1 MAGKEKFI
9 ENPSKENLNDR
20 FVYLATSLEDFC
32 PRRTALRI
40 SSVYVIIGV
49 LWILLSD
56 KILDWLLSNQRLITM
71 ISMLKGWVYVLV
83 TGTLLFLLILSSLNK
98 VLSINRTLLKNYEEL
113 AAVYEELAASEQ
125 ELQKQIEMLAES
137 EERYRLISEA
147 SNDGIWNEMN
157 GERYFSE
164 RWYEITG
171 YSRQDLKEMKDWMYL
186 IHPEDIDMV
195 KQKLLWHKQNRD
207 PNYRCEYRL
216 KHKNGDYRW
225 ILSRARLIF
234 DDHGEIVR
242 SAGSHTDITD
252 LKKHQD
258 QLKQLAFKDFLTT
271 LPNRVSFYQTVKRHL
286 TDWPDRKM
294 ALMFIDMDNFKYIND
309 TIGHLLG
316 DELIIRVGKRLMALM
331 DSSRSVYRIG
341 GDEFVVFINQ
351 YESTEEIET
360 FAEELVKCFRTPFE
374 LSNCTL
380 NITASIG
387 IALYPLHG
395 NDADTLLKSADM
407 AMYKAKS
414 TVRGG
419 YVFYNQDMDQRVNE
433 RMMIENELRCA
444 LDRNEFELYYQPQLD
459 INTGKICA
467 FEALLRWKNDK
478 LGFVSPLKFIS
489 IAEETHLINPIGDW
503 VLQNSCR
510 FLKELHNRGY
520 SGISISV
527 NVSIIQLMQQDFAD
541 KLMEI
546 LAQTGIHPE
555 YLELE
560 VTESVIIESYEVIK
574 NKLEDLMSKGIKVA
588 LDDFGKG
595 YSSLSYLTQIP
606 ITTLKI
612 DKSFVDTI
620 GNRRFD
626 RSLTSMIIMIG
637 RRLGLSL
644 VAEGVE
650 TEEQL
655 EYLKKH
661 KCHKV
666 QGYYFSKP
674 LPHKEVLELLN
685 KNKGLARN
693 PADSCTI

>member
-1 MAGKEKFI
+1 MAGKEKFM
-9 ENPSKENLNDR
+9 ENPSKENLSDR
-20 FVYLATSLEDFC
+20 FIHLAACLEDFC

-40 SSVYVIIGV
+40 SSVYVIIGI

-56 KILDWLLSNQRLITM
+56 KILDWLLSDQRLITM

-98 VLSINRTLLKNYEEL
+98 ILSINRTLLKNYEEL
-113 AAVYEELAASEQ
+113 AAVYEELSASEQ
-125 ELQKQIEMLAES
+125 ELQKKMEMLAES
-137 EERYRLISEA
+137 EERYRLVSEA
-147 SNDGIWNEMN
+147 TNDGIWDEKQ
-157 GERYFSE
+157 GERHFSE
-164 RWYEITG
+164 RWHEIMG
-171 YSRQDLKEMKDWMYL
+171 YSRDELTDIKDWMSL
-186 IHPEDIDMV
+186 IHPEDIDLV

-234 DDHGEIVR
+234 DAHGEIVR

-252 LKKHQD
+252 LKKYQER
-258 QLKQLAFKDFLTT
+258 LKQLAFKDFLTA
-271 LPNRVSFYQTVKRHL
+271 LPNRISFYQTVRKQL
-286 TDWPDRKM
+286 ADWPDRKM
-294 ALMFIDMDNFKYIND
+294 ALMFIDADNFKYIND
-309 TIGHLLG
+309 TIGYSSG
-316 DELIIRVGKRLMALM
+316 DKIIADIGKRLMILM
-331 DSSRSVYRIG
+331 DSSKSVYRIG
-341 GDEFVVFINQ
+341 GDEFVVFIHQ
-351 YESTEEIET
+351 YESTEEIES
-360 FAEELVKCFRTPFE
+360 FAEELVKCFKTPFQ
-374 LSNCTL
+374 LSNCSL

-395 NDADTLLKSADM
+395 NDADTLLKCADM

-414 TVRGG
+414 TVRGR
-419 YVFYNQDMDQRVNE
+419 YVFYNQDMDQRVKE
-433 RMMIENELRCA
+433 RMMVENELRCA

-478 LGFVSPLKFIS
+478 LGFVSPSKFIS

-510 FLKELHNRGY
+510 FLKELHNQGY
-520 SGISISV
+520 PGLTISV
-527 NVSIIQLMQQDFAD
+527 NVSIIQLMQQDFTD

-555 YLELE
+555 HLELE
-560 VTESVIIESYEVIK
+560 VTESVFIESYEAIK
-574 NKLEDLMSKGIKVA
+574 HKLADLISKGITIA

-612 DKSFVDTI
+612 DKSFIDTVGSGRI
-620 GNRRFD
+620 D

-637 RRLGLSL
+637 RRLGLSV

-650 TEEQL
+650 TEGQL

-661 KCHKV
+661 KCHKA

-674 LPHKEVLELLN
+674 LPHEEVLVLLN
-685 KNKGLARN
+685 KEHDKV
-693 PADSCTI
+693 PAGN

>member
-1 MAGKEKFI
+1 MSIWNGAFNMNFRAHRHGRRVAMAGKEKFM
-9 ENPSKENLNDR
+9 ENPSKENLSDR
-20 FVYLATSLEDFC
+20 FIHLATSLEDFC

-56 KILDWLLSNQRLITM
+56 KILDWLLSDQRLITM

-98 VLSINRTLLKNYEEL
+98 ILSINRTLLKNYEEL

-137 EERYRLISEA
+137 EERYRLVSEA
-147 SNDGIWNEMN
+147 TNDGIWDEKQ

-164 RWYEITG
+164 RWYEIMG
-171 YSRQDLKEMKDWMYL
+171 YSRDELTEIKDWMSL

-195 KQKLLWHKQNRD
+195 RQKISWHKQNRD

-216 KHKNGDYRW
+216 KHKNGEYRW

-234 DDHGEIVR
+234 DAHGEIVR

-252 LKKHQD
+252 
-258 QLKQLAFKDFLTT
+258 
-271 LPNRVSFYQTVKRHL
+271 
-286 TDWPDRKM
+286 
-294 ALMFIDMDNFKYIND
+294 
-309 TIGHLLG
+309 
-316 DELIIRVGKRLMALM
+316 
-331 DSSRSVYRIG
+331 
-341 GDEFVVFINQ
+341 
-351 YESTEEIET
+351 
-360 FAEELVKCFRTPFE
+360 
-374 LSNCTL
+374 
-380 NITASIG
+380 
-387 IALYPLHG
+387 
-395 NDADTLLKSADM
+395 
-407 AMYKAKS
+407 
-414 TVRGG
+414 
-419 YVFYNQDMDQRVNE
+419 
-433 RMMIENELRCA
+433 
-444 LDRNEFELYYQPQLD
+444 
-459 INTGKICA
+459 
-467 FEALLRWKNDK
+467 
-478 LGFVSPLKFIS
+478 
-489 IAEETHLINPIGDW
+489 
-503 VLQNSCR
+503 
-510 FLKELHNRGY
+510 
-520 SGISISV
+520 
-527 NVSIIQLMQQDFAD
+527 IQLMQQDFTD

-546 LAQTGIHPE
+546 LAQTGMHPE

-574 NKLEDLMSKGIKVA
+574 NKLEDLISKGIKVA

-620 GNRRFD
+620 GSGRFD

-637 RRLGLSL
+637 RRLGLSV

-674 LPHKEVLELLN
+674 LPYKKILDLLD
-685 KNKGLARN
+685 KNKGVGRD
-693 PADSCTI
+693 PAGN

>member
-1 MAGKEKFI
+1 MAGKEKFM
-9 ENPSKENLNDR
+9 ENPSKENLSDR
-20 FVYLATSLEDFC
+20 FIHLAACLEDFC

-40 SSVYVIIGV
+40 SSVYVIIGI

-56 KILDWLLSNQRLITM
+56 KILDWLLSDQRLITM

-98 VLSINRTLLKNYEEL
+98 ILSINRTLLKNYEEL
-113 AAVYEELAASEQ
+113 AAVYEELSASEQ
-125 ELQKQIEMLAES
+125 ELQKKMEMLAES
-137 EERYRLISEA
+137 EERYRLVSEA
-147 SNDGIWNEMN
+147 TNDGIWDEKQ
-157 GERYFSE
+157 GERHFSE
-164 RWYEITG
+164 RWHEIMG
-171 YSRQDLKEMKDWMYL
+171 YSRDELTDIKDWMSL
-186 IHPEDIDMV
+186 IHPEDIDLV

-234 DDHGEIVR
+234 DAHGEIVR

-252 LKKHQD
+252 LKKYQER
-258 QLKQLAFKDFLTT
+258 LKQLAFKDFLTA
-271 LPNRVSFYQTVKRHL
+271 LPNRISFYQTVRKQL
-286 TDWPDRKM
+286 ADWPDRKM
-294 ALMFIDMDNFKYIND
+294 ALMFIDADNFKYIND
-309 TIGHLLG
+309 TIGYSSG
-316 DELIIRVGKRLMALM
+316 DKIIADIGKRLMILM
-331 DSSRSVYRIG
+331 DSSKSVYRIG
-341 GDEFVVFINQ
+341 GDEFVVFIHQ
-351 YESTEEIET
+351 YESTEEIES
-360 FAEELVKCFRTPFE
+360 FAEELVKCFKTPFQ
-374 LSNCTL
+374 LSNCSL

-395 NDADTLLKSADM
+395 NDADTLLKCADM

-414 TVRGG
+414 TVRGR
-419 YVFYNQDMDQRVNE
+419 YVFYNQDMDQRVKE
-433 RMMIENELRCA
+433 RMMVENELRCA

-478 LGFVSPLKFIS
+478 LGLASPLKFIS

-503 VLQNSCR
+503 VLQSSCR
-510 FLKELHNRGY
+510 FLKTLHNQGY
-520 SGISISV
+520 SDIRISV
-527 NVSIIQLMQQDFAD
+527 NVSIIQLMKQDFTD
-541 KLMEI
+541 KLMET

-555 YLELE
+555 HLELE
-560 VTESVIIESYEVIK
+560 VTESVFIESYEAIK
-574 NKLEDLMSKGIKVA
+574 HKLADLISKGITIA

-612 DKSFVDTI
+612 DKSFIDTVGSGRI
-620 GNRRFD
+620 D

-637 RRLGLSL
+637 RRLGLTV

-650 TEEQL
+650 TEGQL

-661 KCHKV
+661 KCHKA

-674 LPHKEVLELLN
+674 LPHEEVLVLLN
-685 KNKGLARN
+685 KEHDKV
-693 PADSCTI
+693 PAGN